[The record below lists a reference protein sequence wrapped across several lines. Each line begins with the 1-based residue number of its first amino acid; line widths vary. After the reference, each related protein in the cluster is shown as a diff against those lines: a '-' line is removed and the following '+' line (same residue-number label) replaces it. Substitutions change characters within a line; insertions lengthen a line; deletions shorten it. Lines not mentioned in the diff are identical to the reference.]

1 MQFVDLETA
10 KAASGLRLVVAGGF
24 PSPWSV
30 AAKAIFQ
37 VKKVP
42 FVAVRYR
49 APGTEICAWTGTY
62 NAPAALYDAEPVRS
76 GWAEILELGERLAP
90 EMPLVPSHPEARARM
105 FGYGH
110 ELMGEG
116 GLLWSMRQ
124 YAIDAGLASS
134 GEKGFPLVASK
145 YLAPRYGW
153 AEGCGP
159 RARARFHEGL
169 AVLDGLLRSGKPW
182 LLGDTFTAL
191 DIYAASAMAVI
202 APLPEKDCAMLPPLR
217 QTFEWLRG
225 DTGNAITPALL
236 AHRARVHE
244 MHMPL
249 PLDV

>member
-10 KAASGLRLVVAGGF
+10 KTARGLRLVVAGGF

-49 APGTEICAWTGTY
+49 SPGAEICAWTGTY
-62 NAPAALYDAEPVRS
+62 NAPVALFDTEPARS

-90 EMPLVPSHPEARARM
+90 EVSLVPASHDERARM
-105 FGYGH
+105 FGYSH
-110 ELMGEG
+110 EVMGEG

-124 YAIDAGLASS
+124 YAIDAGLTSN
-134 GEKGFPLVASK
+134 GEKGFPLTASK

-153 AEGCGP
+153 SEDCGA

-169 AVLDGLLRSGKPW
+169 EVLDGLLRSGKPW
-182 LLGDTFTAL
+182 LLGDTFSAL
-191 DIYAASAMAVI
+191 DIYAASAMALI
-202 APLPEKDCAMLPPLR
+202 APLAETDCAMLPVLR
-217 QTFEWLRG
+217 HTFEWLRN
-225 DTGNAITPALL
+225 DTAGAITPALL

-244 MHMPL
+244 QYMPL
-249 PLDV
+249 PLEV